1 VERKYTTIAAV
12 VRKTEVSVPI
22 KKGSDTRPQGIEVD
36 MEKRGFEIVNL
47 SKTFKL
53 ESGYLPA
60 LAGINISVRPGELL
74 SIVGTSGCG
83 KSTLLRLI
91 AGLETYNEGSII
103 INGMEIH
110 SPGYDRGMIFQESRL
125 FPWLKVA
132 ENISFGISRE
142 KRKKLSKKETIHLV
156 LEYLKLVGLE
166 NFADVYPHQ
175 LSGGMQQRVSIVR
188 ALIEEP
194 EILLLDEPFGALDA
208 LTRIHMQQEIVR
220 IWEQRRMTM
229 ILVTHDIDEAVF
241 LGDRVIIM
249 SKRPG
254 AVKREITVDLPRPRN
269 RSDIAFVNIRK
280 SILHE
285 FFEDKAIVEDFSI

>member
-1 VERKYTTIAAV
+1 
-12 VRKTEVSVPI
+12 
-22 KKGSDTRPQGIEVD
+22 

-53 ESGYLPA
+53 ESGELLA

-74 SIVGTSGCG
+74 SIVGASGCG

-91 AGLETYNEGSII
+91 AGLESYSEGSII

-125 FPWLKVA
+125 FPWLTVLENVA
-132 ENISFGISRE
+132 FGISRE
-142 KRKKLSKKETIHLV
+142 KRKRLSKKETIHLV

-166 NFADVYPHQ
+166 NFAGVYPHQ

-220 IWEQRRMTM
+220 IWEQHRMTM

-254 AVKREITVDLPRPRN
+254 TVKREITVDLGRPRN

-285 FFEDKAIVEDFSI
+285 FFEDKAVVEDFSI